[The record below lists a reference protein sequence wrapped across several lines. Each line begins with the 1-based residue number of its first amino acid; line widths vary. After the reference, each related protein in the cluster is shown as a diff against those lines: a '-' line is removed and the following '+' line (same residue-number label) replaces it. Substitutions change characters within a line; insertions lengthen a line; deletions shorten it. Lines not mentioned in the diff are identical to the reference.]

1 MILPRG
7 RHATF
12 ALRCRLAALAR
23 AAIWRRRRT
32 AQRAGRLGR
41 AASPRRQASLNAVA
55 AINSAMTGAS
65 QAAGTTSAASA
76 KFEQFLAGVVHLV
89 GGRVAAVSVAH
100 LTR

>member
-1 MILPRG
+1 
-7 RHATF
+7 
-12 ALRCRLAALAR
+12 
-23 AAIWRRRRT
+23 
-32 AQRAGRLGR
+32 
-41 AASPRRQASLNAVA
+41 
-55 AINSAMTGAS
+55 MTGAS